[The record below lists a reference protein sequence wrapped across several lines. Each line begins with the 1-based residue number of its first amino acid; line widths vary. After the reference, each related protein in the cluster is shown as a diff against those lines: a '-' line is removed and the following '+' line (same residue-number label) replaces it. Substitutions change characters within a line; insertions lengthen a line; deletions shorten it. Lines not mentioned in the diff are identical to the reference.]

1 MYDVGDDLNEYEVAL
16 QHRDK
21 LIDFDVNSA

>member
-1 MYDVGDDLNEYEVAL
+1 VAL